1 MAAKIL
7 WESAIVP
14 SLLSGAGT
22 WVGITNKEE
31 VKCEELQELY
41 WRTVFQ
47 VPKGTPK
54 VMLRAETSSLKM
66 KFRIWR
72 EKMRIVMMI
81 RNQKRSLARAVH
93 EEQVA
98 MGWPGLATE
107 VTEICKTIG
116 VEDMNLENVDKGEV
130 DEAILY
136 ANMKEMKVEMEKC
149 EKLKEVKNE
158 DFRKEQDYLMEKS
171 VDKGRMA
178 FRLRSRMVPKVK
190 MNFKNM
196 HRNNLKC
203 EECGMEEEE
212 TQEPE
217 SIAVSPGKPE
227 GRPLTHFF
235 RPALSELHH
244 REI

>member
-1 MAAKIL
+1 
-7 WESAIVP
+7 
-14 SLLSGAGT
+14 
-22 WVGITNKEE
+22 
-31 VKCEELQELY
+31 
-41 WRTVFQ
+41 
-47 VPKGTPK
+47 
-54 VMLRAETSSLKM
+54 
-66 KFRIWR
+66 
-72 EKMRIVMMI
+72 MR
-81 RNQKRSLARAVH
+81 
-93 EEQVA
+93 
-98 MGWPGLATE
+98 PGLATE

-136 ANMKEMKVEMEKC
+136 ANMKERKVEMEKC

-171 VDKGRMA
+171 VDKGRIA

-212 TQEPE
+212 TQEHVEALDDGQLPLG
-217 SIAVSPGKPE
+217 SHVSRRGTTHHCE
-227 GRPLTHFF
+227 VVTSYIYIYILTYY
-235 RPALSELHH
+235 RVYV
-244 REI
+244 IG